1 MHRILITNL
10 DDQPQFIGGIK
21 RVSALLAEQWR
32 KEGHEV
38 CFLTHST
45 STLRFPEIAGI
56 PNLLLPKSDSIDNPE
71 NETHILS
78 LIRNRGFDILIN
90 QFADDADMVSLCA
103 KIREQSPDV
112 RLVTALHFAVNHTTS
127 IIDAS
132 FFTRLK
138 LGSKIKRYAFDVLR
152 YVKYQLLDKRCILQ
166 KEADQYRQVYDSSDL
181 TVLLSEK
188 FIPEFA
194 KKISLPVNQCTK
206 LTAIN
211 NPIVSIYE
219 ENRKPKE
226 KLVVWCGRNE
236 YGPKRLDRMLSIW
249 KRFSQ
254 WHPDWHC
261 AVLGGGDIAY
271 WKQLAD
277 SMHLLNIEFVGFCNP
292 SEWYARASMLCMTS
306 ASEGWGMVLVEA
318 QAQGCIPMAYHTFHS
333 LTDIITDGENG
344 FIIPAVDEKEY
355 VRKMHRLATDDS
367 LREKMACN
375 AQTSVNRFD
384 AMRTA
389 KKWTESFNII

>member
-45 STLRFPEIAGI
+45 STLRFSEIAGT
-56 PNLLLPKSDSIDNPE
+56 PNLLLPKTDSVDNME
-71 NETHILS
+71 NEAYILN
-78 LIRNRGFDILIN
+78 LIRNCGFDILLN
-90 QFADDADMVSLCA
+90 QFADDVDMVSLCA
-103 KIREQSPDV
+103 KVRKQSPKV

-132 FFTRLK
+132 FFTRLR
-138 LGSKIKRYAFDVLR
+138 LGSKVKRYTFDVLR
-152 YVKYQLLDKRCILQ
+152 YVKYHLLDKRHILQ
-166 KEADQYRQVYDSSDL
+166 KEANRYRQVYDSSDQ

-188 FIPEFA
+188 FISEFA
-194 KKISLPVNQCTK
+194 ERIGLPVNQCTK

-211 NPIVSIYE
+211 NPITAIHE
-219 ENRKPKE
+219 ENHRPKE

-236 YGPKRLDRMLSIW
+236 YGPKKLDRMLSIW
-249 KRFSQ
+249 KQFSRL
-254 WHPDWHC
+254 HPNWRC
-261 AVLGGGDIAY
+261 AVLGGGNITY
-271 WKQLAD
+271 WKSLAD
-277 SMHLLNIEFVGFCNP
+277 SLHLQNIEFVGFCNP
-292 SEWYARASMLCMTS
+292 TEWYARASMLCMTS

-318 QAQGCIPMAYHTFHS
+318 QAQGCIPIAYHTFHS

-344 FIIPAVDEKEY
+344 FIIPAANEREY
-355 VRKMHRLATDDS
+355 VRKMQKLATDD
-367 LREKMACN
+367 LLCEKMASN
-375 AQTSVNRFD
+375 AQTSVNRFET
-384 AMRTA
+384 MRIA
-389 KKWTESFNII
+389 KIWIELFNKL

>member
-10 DDQPQFIGGIK
+10 DDYPQFIGGIK

-56 PNLLLPKSDSIDNPE
+56 PNQLLPKSDSIDNPE
-71 NETHILS
+71 NEAYILS
-78 LIRNRGFDILIN
+78 LICNRGFDILIN
-90 QFADDADMVSLCA
+90 QFANDADMVSLCA
-103 KIREQSPDV
+103 KIRKQSPDV

-127 IIDAS
+127 NIDAS

-138 LGSKIKRYAFDVLR
+138 LGSKVKRYAFDVLR
-152 YVKYQLLDKRCILQ
+152 YVKYQLLDKRRILQ

-194 KKISLPVNQCTK
+194 ERIGLPVIQCTK

-211 NPIVSIYE
+211 NPIVAICE
-219 ENRKPKE
+219 ESRKPKE

-236 YGPKRLDRMLSIW
+236 YGQKRLDRMLSIW
-249 KRFSQ
+249 KRFCQ

-261 AVLGGGDIAY
+261 VVLGGGISPIGSS
-271 WKQLAD
+271 WQL
-277 SMHLLNIEFVGFCNP
+277 P
-292 SEWYARASMLCMTS
+292 
-306 ASEGWGMVLVEA
+306 
-318 QAQGCIPMAYHTFHS
+318 CICR
-333 LTDIITDGENG
+333 I
-344 FIIPAVDEKEY
+344 
-355 VRKMHRLATDDS
+355 
-367 LREKMACN
+367 
-375 AQTSVNRFD
+375 
-384 AMRTA
+384 
-389 KKWTESFNII
+389 